1 LGKKPTAL
9 IGDIVRSLEEDIV
22 FGVFHPKQKLTED
35 GLLTRFGAKRHV
47 IREVLAQLNDMGLVE
62 RVPNRGAYVCE
73 LTPQEVIDIYDV
85 REILEVAAAIRTP
98 LPAPKP
104 VVEALKRIQDGHSE
118 AIEQSDLRQVFRVN
132 IRFHQEQFSACGNA
146 KLAQS
151 ILEYAQKAHL
161 IRAIKYSEPGYLR
174 QLEREHRQIIKAMQ
188 GKNREALIKIVRNH
202 LPASRDAYL
211 RAYAL
216 RHGTAIPDVTGPR
229 PDVGAAT

>member
-1 LGKKPTAL
+1 LT
-9 IGDIVRSLEEDIV
+9 GDIVRSLEEDIV
-22 FGVFHPKQKLTED
+22 FGVFHPKEKLTED
-35 GLLTRFGAKRHV
+35 GLLRSFGVKRHV
-47 IREVLAQLNDMGLVE
+47 IREVLAQLDSMGLVN
-62 RVPNRGAYVCE
+62 RVPNRGAYVRE
-73 LTPQEVIDIYDV
+73 LTPQEVIEIYDV

-98 LPAPKP
+98 LPAPKL
-104 VVEALKRIQDGHSE
+104 VVEALKRIQDEHSE
-118 AIEQSDLRQVFRVN
+118 AIEQNDLRRVFRVN

-151 ILEYAQKAHL
+151 IPEYAQKAHS

-188 GKNREALIKIVRNH
+188 GKNREALIEIVRNH

-216 RHGTAIPDVTGPR
+216 RHGTAIPDVTKLR
-229 PDVGAAT
+229 PGGGAAT